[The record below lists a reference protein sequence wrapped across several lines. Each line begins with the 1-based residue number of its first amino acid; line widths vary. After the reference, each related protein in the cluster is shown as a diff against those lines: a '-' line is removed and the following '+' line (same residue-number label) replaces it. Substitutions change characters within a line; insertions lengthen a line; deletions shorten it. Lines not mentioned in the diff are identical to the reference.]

1 MLKTGGE
8 KSMEK
13 GILMNEIKLLELK
26 LRFLKAMVTNEG
38 AKIKCHTSADLY
50 GLLKDSEDITSE
62 DIDAVKIRLKESAE

>member
-1 MLKTGGE
+1 
-8 KSMEK
+8 MEK

-38 AKIKCHTSADLY
+38 TKIKSHTSADLY

-62 DIDAVKIRLKESAE
+62 DIDAVKIRLKESVE